1 MAKIQFD
8 KNSKTWQRISPSG
21 ERETLGENSLVK
33 VYDSNLKKVV
43 YRRLD
48 PSGKF
53 AESNEDEYKRYNS
66 LDPHSSRL
74 AKAVGDNNASIIEGG
89 KDIAESFQRIWNQDA
104 AEKKYWEAQDPN
116 TNLYTTQFFK
126 FVNNPYLSDDQFRE
140 TLSSTS
146 REKYLTEF
154 EDKNKNLKSQA
165 KDYFGLD
172 YSEKDL
178 YYLRC
183 LEDIYGTNNATK
195 KILKDLLP
203 DTSDED
209 INIIAQNLDD
219 SLQGNDRTWVVISEL
234 IRQSEGKFKVKD
246 LENLIGLKILD
257 KYSDRIKHY
266 NDAPRE
272 RNENKNTGVDK
283 EYAQI
288 QKRLKNK
295 EISTWESYQDTFEA
309 SLAAVGAS
317 IGHYFQDYDND
328 ERDHINDMVERGAE
342 WYQSLKEKR
351 REEDPNY
358 DKTADVAKA
367 KFSLEQAFG
376 NFSDPDNRVDMG
388 LDTDEAILKQAD
400 RGEFYQA
407 VLGSAGTKK
416 LQQELQAKEQTALGW
431 FDETVAF
438 LQSMGNIGIESAL
451 DIVTSAFGFVA
462 GGLEM
467 AQVDGVYEKWLDSS
481 VVQWVTDSRSTGY
494 WIPSKQNKA
503 RYGIPYTDEELK
515 EMYTNGVIS
524 EEQFKQSTTENS
536 LIAAGKMDFR
546 QASLKKGAGSY
557 DKYAVVKNDPDPHW
571 FWNAENAASMPS
583 VIADIAI
590 TRGGAGLLKRSALSM
605 VRKGHQLQKASK
617 LAKNVSKTTSIS
629 ENIAGKVLAG
639 SGHTLDALSPTAAA
653 IMMNTGEAVG
663 MYNTE
668 VDKAYSF
675 IQSEEFRG
683 KVLAEA
689 NRIAALSD
697 NDPEK
702 QEYLR
707 KVQEY
712 QKIDP
717 LATLFTV
724 VNKESQD
731 KYLEANSNSAA
742 LNALYTAQMVTAVDI
757 LNYNTIGQSIFNMG
771 FTKVGRKITNLG
783 MSGKAPKIF
792 SLHNASNVNYKEF
805 GRKDLLKLHSKS
817 MISEGVQ
824 EYVQAVGS
832 SISRSMNTASMD
844 SYFKNHFNKNV
855 AVGTYGSNNLLSQE
869 MVEAA
874 ILDGIVEGAASRE
887 SLVEGLI
894 GGLAGFIFDVTLKK
908 PTSYKGKEE
917 GKTGVLKK
925 LAAWS
930 PITMKSGAW
939 DLIRGKK
946 SATARQIND
955 ARKQYAGVLE
965 SFATSKEGQA
975 MLRGGT
981 DLYTTII
988 EMRKAIAAEDPTSI
1002 NDASRKQLIA
1012 AANFAS
1018 MLDGTPGM
1026 QRMIEDITSLIEHGT
1041 TDVNE
1046 VKAILN
1052 KAKSGQNIQNL
1063 MQSNT
1068 LSAREQAILDIAN
1081 GVLSSQNKYLDET
1094 SAKDIT
1100 EIYNEGVNAAQDF
1113 MTAKTK
1119 MVQYAR
1125 EAANFTQDNENYV
1138 LNTAYAFAN
1147 TYADLLTE
1155 RHNRD
1160 NKAIKNAVREAT
1172 NNRSQDNAPKNA
1184 ARTDAE
1190 IMAYAAKMARKQ
1202 IPDKIKEIKESIPQL
1217 KETLQELLEEAKK
1230 IEPTSEKDITTLNQ
1244 LISMAMA
1251 ISASIDKA
1259 KQDLKTLNEAKD
1271 ISEDT
1276 QFDGVDFSGL
1286 SVEMMVQALKL
1297 DDSLVSDILQALPMH
1312 LRTKNPNKSD
1322 AQHLIDTL
1330 QHHSSALRTAET
1342 LRTTAQNSLEYLS
1355 NLDRITTDLI
1365 ETQENY
1371 YYSAEFIPGIQEIE
1385 NSGESAEQIRQ
1396 NKILY
1401 YHQKRDEIDEAG
1413 GDTRQS
1419 RINGLNIAI
1428 GKEIESLLTGRYSTV
1443 QRGIKELSSIF
1454 DSIEGTTEND
1464 KEVFRKLL
1472 ESWKDKVLR
1481 YDMLESTVVEDFLR
1495 HNSVRVVNSKKDV
1508 ILTKFQEALKNRE
1521 RNATNINVAPVTP
1534 DSATQNSIQ
1543 NQKEENKDNPENKQK
1558 KQQQPIITQNSTVLF
1573 SDKQVESEQ
1582 SQDPDS
1588 LTQILSITQQAL
1600 QDPNLPAHIVGNSR
1614 DAKKGVSKVVK
1625 LSEFFTADYSALEE
1639 EGYYVLVSQGVQVD
1653 SVEDNEYY
1661 TRVTSTP
1668 SGIIKEYAYAVI
1680 KLTPE
1685 QIALY
1690 NANQEGLVASVQ
1702 LNIKVTNTN
1711 QKQEITEEQLG
1722 QLQVDTQNKKITYRH
1737 RAGLQGI
1744 QEQEPITVLIK
1755 NAHEITDKQK
1765 GRIERIYNAIETFKK
1780 STKGDAE
1787 KRKLLDSI
1795 KEEIY
1800 VSNNFTIEIKN
1811 PLGRNY
1817 SINISSTDINNTN
1830 TASIPIIQEGEKQD
1844 PDTLKANL
1852 EKNMKNALQ
1861 KLAEKDKEA
1870 VKWEVDYVKL
1880 HKDPKYKEQI
1890 LKEGILYIN
1899 EKSYQV
1905 QGITASF
1912 VGTLAEYIAQMSGT
1926 WAFNNAPNNS
1936 QSFISQ
1942 TEDSAQQNAQEW
1954 ANRSEKQ
1961 IKAVNGD
1968 VKRLTDP
1975 NSRRTGSNQNV
1986 VLQQDSID
1994 AYADEEQILTGI
2006 QEEKDPKNN
2015 SIVTYVF
2022 RQKNRSNATPNLT
2035 TALNTVRGTIVDA
2048 ILRKAGVL
2056 IDDYMNNDTQGIVWV
2071 QNNKDQVINEIM
2083 NKFRDPKYKN
2093 ALAVVGEENVKNIIS
2108 IFLDTIL
2115 DIVDRT
2121 LKGIPVSEKS
2131 IKVLTTNLRLA
2142 PLDLVQNLTGASSDL
2157 FKKQRELDCVIIIGD
2172 TKTVID
2178 LDFKTML
2185 FQTIDQDEIISSLK
2199 RGSTTLTNYS
2209 NQVQNQLDILQ
2220 TVLSPVCSDAE
2231 YIGSLLILPM
2241 GSPAGTSRI
2250 GSNTTSVTY
2259 YPTSIDTQE
2268 SFKVLTEDPITA
2280 KLLLPTNKNNQVQ
2293 SQDITAKSTVDYE
2306 RLNPEKKD
2314 KDQTSPDI
2322 SNLKRARN
2330 IRNLRSG
2337 TNGITG
2343 ILIALSLPWTQQLLE
2358 HISYCM

>member
-48 PSGKF
+48 PSGQF
-53 AESNEDEYKRYNS
+53 AESNEDEYNRYNS

-74 AKAVGDNNASIIEGG
+74 AKAVGNNNASIIEGG

-209 INIIAQNLDD
+209 INTIAQNLDD

-342 WYQSLKEKR
+342 WYQGLKEKR

-431 FDETVAF
+431 FDETGAF
-438 LQSMGNIGIESAL
+438 VNSMRNIGIESAL
-451 DIVTSAFGFVA
+451 DIVTSAFGFGA
-462 GGLEM
+462 GVLEM
-467 AQVDGVYEKWLDSS
+467 AQVDGAYESWLNSS
-481 VVQWVTDSRSTGY
+481 VVQWATDLRSTGY

-524 EEQFKQSTTENS
+524 EEQYKQSTTENS

-583 VIADIAI
+583 VIADMAI

-605 VRKGHQLQKASK
+605 VKKGHQLQRASQ
-617 LAKNVSKTTSIS
+617 LAKNVSKTTSIA
-629 ENIAGKVLAG
+629 ENVAGKVLAG

-717 LATLFTV
+717 FATLFTV

-925 LAAWS
+925 LASWS
-930 PITMKSGAW
+930 PITVKSGAW

-965 SFATSKEGQA
+965 SFAATNEGKA

-1081 GVLSSQNKYLDET
+1081 GVLSSQNKHLDET

-1160 NKAIKNAVREAT
+1160 KKAVKNAVREAI

-1342 LRTTAQNSLEYLS
+1342 LRATAQNSLEYLS
-1355 NLDRITTDLI
+1355 NLDGITKDLI

-1508 ILTKFQEALKNRE
+1508 ILTKFKEALNNRE

-1534 DSATQNSIQ
+1534 DSATQNGSQ
-1543 NQKEENKDNPENKQK
+1543 DQKEENKDNPENKQK

-1588 LTQILSITQQAL
+1588 LTQILRITQDAL
-1600 QDPNLPAHIVGNSR
+1600 RDPNLPANIVGNSR
-1614 DAKKGVSKVVK
+1614 DGKKGVSKVVK
-1625 LSEFFTADYSALEE
+1625 LSEFFPTDYSALEK
-1639 EGYYVLVSQGVQVD
+1639 EGYYVLVSPGVQVD
-1653 SVEDNEYY
+1653 STENNEPY
-1661 TRVTSTP
+1661 TRVASTP

-1685 QIALY
+1685 QIAAH
-1690 NANQEGLVASVQ
+1690 NDSQEGLVASVQ
-1702 LNIKVTNTN
+1702 LDIEVTNTN
-1711 QKQEITEEQLG
+1711 QKQEITDEQLG
-1722 QLQVDTQNKKITYRH
+1722 QLQVDIHGNKITYRH
-1737 RAGLQGI
+1737 RAGLQSI
-1744 QEQEPITVLIK
+1744 KEQEPLTVLIK
-1755 NAHEITDKQK
+1755 NVHEITDKQK
-1765 GRIERIYNAIETFKK
+1765 GRIQRIQEAIETFNK
-1780 STKGDAE
+1780 TVKGDIQTQQLI
-1787 KRKLLDSI
+1787 KSI
-1795 KEEIY
+1795 QEEIY
-1800 VSNNFTIEIKN
+1800 VSNKYTIDIQQTSLN
-1811 PLGRNY
+1811 NYIISISGRG
-1817 SINISSTDINNTN
+1817 TNNN
-1830 TASIPIIQEGEKQD
+1830 NSASISIIKDGE
-1844 PDTLKANL
+1844 AVGL
-1852 EKNMKNALQ
+1852 ESLETSMKNAFSYLN
-1861 KLAEKDKEA
+1861 EGA
-1870 VKWEVDYVKL
+1870 VKWEVDYKRL
-1880 HKDPKYKEQI
+1880 HIDTKYKEQI

-1912 VGTLAEYIAQMSGT
+1912 IGTLADYIAKMSGT
-1926 WAFNNAPNNS
+1926 WSFNSTPNNS
-1936 QSFISQ
+1936 ESFVSQ
-1942 TEDSAQQNAQEW
+1942 TQQQAQQSAQQW
-1954 ANRSEKQ
+1954 ANNAEKQ
-1961 IKAVNGD
+1961 IKTVNGE
-1968 VKRLTDP
+1968 VERLTDP
-1975 NSRRTGSNQNV
+1975 KSRNTGSNSNV
-1986 VLQQDSID
+1986 ILHSNLID
-1994 AYADEEQILTGI
+1994 AYADEEQILKGI
-2006 QEEKDPKNN
+2006 QEEIDPKNN
-2015 SIVTYVF
+2015 SKIKYIF
-2022 RQKNRSNATPNLT
+2022 KQKNRTHSTRDSS

-2048 ILRKAGVL
+2048 ILRKSGVF
-2056 IDDYMNNDTQGIVWV
+2056 IDEYMNNDAQGIVWV
-2071 QNNKDQVINEIM
+2071 QNNKEEVINQIM
-2083 NKFRDPKYKN
+2083 EKFNKDYKN
-2093 ALAVVGEENVKNIIS
+2093 ALAIVGEENVKNIVSTFLNS
-2108 IFLDTIL
+2108 ILK
-2115 DIVDRT
+2115 IVDTT
-2121 LKGIPVSEKS
+2121 LKGTPVSEKS

-2142 PLDLVQNLTGASSDL
+2142 PLDLVQNVTNASTEL
-2157 FKKQRELDCVIIIGD
+2157 FKQQRELDCVIIIGD

-2185 FQTIDQDEIISSLK
+2185 FQTTDQDEIIKSLK

-2220 TVLSPVCSDAE
+2220 DVVSSICTDAK
-2231 YIGSLLILPM
+2231 YIGSLLVLPM
-2241 GSPAGTSRI
+2241 GNPAGTPRI
-2250 GSNTTSVTY
+2250 EGNTTSVTY
-2259 YPTSIDTQE
+2259 YSTSEDTQK
-2268 SFKVLTEDPITA
+2268 SFRILTKDPIIA
-2280 KLLLPTNKNNQVQ
+2280 KLLEPTNKDNQVQ
-2293 SQDITAKSTVDYE
+2293 KQLDKLEDSTKQENVVKSQENKGDNKIQKRVRNARDKRNMRSTSTA
-2306 RLNPEKKD
+2306 
-2314 KDQTSPDI
+2314 
-2322 SNLKRARN
+2322 
-2330 IRNLRSG
+2330 
-2337 TNGITG
+2337 GIG
-2343 ILIALSLPWTQQLLE
+2343 ILTVLSLPWTQQLLE